1 VALSPVVLVV
11 LTGGDRVAL
20 VVLRGGGRHV
30 TFVELSIAVLM
41 GGGMIEFVMLV
52 MLVPLL

>member
-1 VALSPVVLVV
+1 MALSSVVLVV

-30 TFVELSIAVLM
+30 IFVELSIAVLM

>member
-1 VALSPVVLVV
+1 VALSSVVLVV

-41 GGGMIEFVMLV
+41 GGGMVEFVMLV